1 MRISRDIENWGWY
14 KDSNTFR
21 VFFHLLL
28 KAKYQK
34 CEFLGGTL
42 ERGQIDIGR
51 KKIASDLGI
60 TEQKVRTALEHLQKT
75 GEITIKST
83 NKFSIVTI
91 CKYERWQCDDEE
103 SNQQNNQQTTIKKPQ
118 LKEIKRKKVNNK
130 LLSSKEDASC
140 ENRTCDKNV
149 TIEDKKNIDVK
160 SDNTDINTEE
170 HKSLNARARDVFIE
184 YYNSINEN
192 EYYWKAK
199 DAGSMSSIL
208 NAIKNGRKRKG
219 LDNSDDNVLNALRFL
234 LESIS
239 DQWILSNL
247 SVSIIFSKYNEIV
260 ASIPDNVRQEIRDS
274 FNDIKRIYDKDV
286 GDDMLRRWSFLS
298 DKDREEIFVF
308 VPKYVSLVEK
318 PYRQSFDAFL
328 RNRTWKN
335 KEITTH
341 GITVRLDEFK
351 SELVKDEDLFV
362 QFASRFNEK
371 VQYTKIPQINLTSG
385 ITEKRR
391 VLFNIAYCLHFFQIK
406 DVIENAMNNPLLNGT
421 NGFCADFD
429 YIFEPNNFI
438 RISEGK

>member
-1 MRISRDIENWGWY
+1 MNLHKQLLDWEWFKNSNMVHVWIYFLLKANYQDDKWNGFVIPRGSLVTSLDKISRD
-14 KDSNTFR
+14 T
-21 VFFHLLL
+21 
-28 KAKYQK
+28 
-34 CEFLGGTL
+34 
-42 ERGQIDIGR
+42 DIP
-51 KKIASDLGI
+51 I
-60 TEQKVRTALEHLQKT
+60 QKVRTCIKRLKST

-83 NKFSIVTI
+83 NKFSIVTV
-91 CKYERWQCDDEE
+91 CKYDYYNLHENKTNKQTNRQTNKQLTTDKK
-103 SNQQNNQQTTIKKPQ
+103 NNNI
-118 LKEIKRKKVNNK
+118 NNK

-160 SDNTDINTEE
+160 SNNTDINTEE

-260 ASIPDNVRQEIRDS
+260 ASIPDNVRQDIRDS